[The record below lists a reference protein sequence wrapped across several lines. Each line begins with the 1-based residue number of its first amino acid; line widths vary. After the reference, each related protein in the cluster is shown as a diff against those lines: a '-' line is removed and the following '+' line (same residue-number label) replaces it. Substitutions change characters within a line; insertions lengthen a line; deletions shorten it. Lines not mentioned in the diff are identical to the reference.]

1 MCWVPAIMFSD
12 GPEDYD
18 FRDDQDEEAS
28 LDPEVNAIVDHLR
41 DTLTHDMAMR
51 IIPNR
56 FGMTP
61 QGDKELEELMEEL
74 IAEAFNDGYNSWDD
88 FPY

>member
-1 MCWVPAIMFSD
+1 MTFSD

-18 FRDDQDEEAS
+18 FRGDQDDDVS
-28 LDPEVNAIVDHLR
+28 LDPELNSIVDHLR
-41 DTLTHDMAMR
+41 DTLTHEMAMR

-56 FGMTP
+56 LGITP
-61 QGDKELEELMEEL
+61 QRDENLEELMEVL
-74 IAEAFNDGYNSWDD
+74 IADAFNDGYNNWDD